1 MVVMEEVIMTKVT
14 RMRRSHSRPTGRAS
28 GKALEL
34 QLKKYRLSTVEIIY
48 HMPDHP
54 SLLQTFY
61 LAVYGS
67 GAGLSGDS
75 KVPRF
80 LAPESGRRASFG
92 AGDEQRHHRPRPNR
106 QGVALVHAALTIF
119 AFWNPARHITDL

>member
-1 MVVMEEVIMTKVT
+1 MLRLWGHHAGIIAMVVMEEVIMTKVT

-54 SLLQTFY
+54 SLLQTFIWQY
-61 LAVYGS
+61 M
-67 GAGLSGDS
+67 D
-75 KVPRF
+75 
-80 LAPESGRRASFG
+80 LAPDYPELRKFLDFWRQNLDGALYSVRVMSKDIIGPAQIGKVSHSFTL
-92 AGDEQRHHRPRPNR
+92 H
-106 QGVALVHAALTIF
+106 
-119 AFWNPARHITDL
+119 